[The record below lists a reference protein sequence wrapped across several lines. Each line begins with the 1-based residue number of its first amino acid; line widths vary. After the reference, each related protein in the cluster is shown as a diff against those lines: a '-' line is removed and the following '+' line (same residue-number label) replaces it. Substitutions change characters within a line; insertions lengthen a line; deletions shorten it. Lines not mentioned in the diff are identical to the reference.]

1 MLEILL
7 EFRKGILF
15 VRMSG
20 ELKKETVSILQT
32 EVTDTVLKNGIQ
44 NIVFNIEQL
53 TQIDMKGMSALLYHY
68 EICKSRKGNC
78 YICNIPSEIMYL
90 KLKKNRILNYI
101 HEMDNELT
109 ILHTVTV

>member
-1 MLEILL
+1 MLEIVL

-15 VRMSG
+15 VRMMG
-20 ELKKETVSILQT
+20 ELKKETISILQT

-53 TQIDMKGMSALLYHY
+53 THIDMKGMSALLYHY
-68 EICKSRKGNC
+68 EICKNRKGKC
-78 YICNIPSEIMYL
+78 YICNIPNEMMRL
-90 KLKKNRILNYI
+90 RLKKSRILKYI